1 MKEHPSDER
10 GHVLF
15 RSIIYFGFFLLLFQ
29 LMMSGT
35 IRYYI
40 APKMMPFMY
49 FLLAA
54 LLILGIVQL
63 VRSTSDKEE
72 DLYCDCGFI
81 HQQSKSIVQTIIV
94 YALFVIPILTGLW
107 FPTVVLDS
115 SIVAKRGVNYGASP
129 PITTDVVGT
138 DVGED
143 ESSVEEDDLL
153 VQDRQALLADE
164 MDNKRLG
171 TLKQELLDSDKIV
184 IDDERYNDIMLIIHE
199 DLEPF
204 IGKEI
209 ELVGFVYKDD
219 QTAENEFL
227 IARFG
232 ITCCVADAFVYGIR
246 SSSDAVAKLNEDDW
260 VRATGTL
267 STYQLDDWTLP
278 FIQITQLEQID
289 QPANP
294 YIYNE

>member
-1 MKEHPSDER
+1 MKDHSSDER

-15 RSIIYFGFFLLLFQ
+15 RAIIYFGFFLLMFQ
-29 LMMSGT
+29 LMLSGNIT
-35 IRYYI
+35 YYI

-49 FLLAA
+49 FLVAA
-54 LLILGIVQL
+54 LLILGIIQL
-63 VRSTSDKEE
+63 VRSTSDREE

-81 HQQSKSIVQTIIV
+81 HQRSKSILQTIIV

-115 SIVAKRGVNYGASP
+115 SIVAKRGVSYGASP
-129 PITTDVVGT
+129 PITTEVAGT
-138 DVGED
+138 DEIDGEEFNDED
-143 ESSVEEDDLL
+143 ELL

-164 MDNKRLG
+164 MENKRLG
-171 TLKQELLDSDKIV
+171 TLKQELQDSDKIV

-204 IGKEI
+204 IGKEV
-209 ELVGFVYKDD
+209 ELVGFVYKDE

-246 SSSDAVAKLNEDDW
+246 SSSEAVANLNEDDW
-260 VRATGTL
+260 IRAIGTL
-267 STYQLDDWTLP
+267 SSYQLDDWTLP
-278 FIQITQLEQID
+278 FIQITDLEQID